1 MMLAGSDMASM
12 TKQKLCSFA
21 IVIIK
26 VYTLLVVCLFVCLS
40 VSLLATAPKNYWS
53 MKILPHVYLW
63 TRKNF

>member
-40 VSLLATAPKNYWS
+40 VSLLATAPKNY
-53 MKILPHVYLW
+53 
-63 TRKNF
+63 